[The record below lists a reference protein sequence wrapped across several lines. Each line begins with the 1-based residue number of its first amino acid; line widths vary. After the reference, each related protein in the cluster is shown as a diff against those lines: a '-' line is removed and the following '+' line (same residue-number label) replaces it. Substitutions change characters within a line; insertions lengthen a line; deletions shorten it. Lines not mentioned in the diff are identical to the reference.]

1 MHLWEL
7 RSSLEYEKVKM
18 FRTVVE
24 GFIKARTGTRNW
36 LHGSRSTKIEA
47 ELGYTIYPIYHCSS
61 ARWLNL
67 DKISALSKRV

>member
-1 MHLWEL
+1 M
-7 RSSLEYEKVKM
+7 KM

-24 GFIKARTGTRNW
+24 GFIKARTRNW
-36 LHGSRSTKIEA
+36 LLGSRSTKIEA